1 MEMIG
6 NWLSN
11 PALLVL
17 VAVFIIFPIGG
28 LTLAFMVYRSEKRSH
43 YWHKQNLPT
52 LAEYI
57 MQHPDC
63 KTDHGMRCFHCNS
76 NSIRNLG
83 LDNSA
88 DPRRVFVCNHCN
100 SWLYRNAEWK

>member
-17 VAVFIIFPIGG
+17 VVVFIIFPIGG

-57 MQHPDC
+57 QQNPGA
-63 KTDHGMRCFHCNS
+63 KTSRGIRCVHCNTGVIL
-76 NSIRNLG
+76 NRG
-83 LDNSA
+83 LDDAS
-88 DPRRVFVCNHCN
+88 DRRRVFRCHHCN
-100 SWLYRNAEWK
+100 TLLSRNEDWK

>member
-28 LTLAFMVYRSEKRSH
+28 LTLAFMVYRSE
-43 YWHKQNLPT
+43 
-52 LAEYI
+52 
-57 MQHPDC
+57 
-63 KTDHGMRCFHCNS
+63 
-76 NSIRNLG
+76 
-83 LDNSA
+83 
-88 DPRRVFVCNHCN
+88 
-100 SWLYRNAEWK
+100 